1 MTNFLFSSRAKL
13 GLTVLLTAAFLQ
25 GCGAER
31 TTPFN
36 PDVSSSSSSAA
47 AVTTQVITQGT
58 ATSSVLDYTDKR
70 LQVMRESVEYYDIT
84 DYYENSS
91 LPEQKFDIGQ
101 VVLIDLG
108 KQDSCKQH
116 LEFSSL
122 RAEDAGTE
130 GVKVVVSYR
139 QIAAVTTACT
149 PVITRPYYVYYVQSR
164 DALIFGE
171 TLL

>member
-36 PDVSSSSSSAA
+36 PDLSSSSSSAA
-47 AVTTQVITQGT
+47 AVNTQTITQGT
-58 ATSSVLDYTDKR
+58 TTSRVLDYTDKR
-70 LQVMRESVEYYDIT
+70 LQVMRNRDDYYDIT
-84 DYYENSS
+84 GGYVNFN
-91 LPEQKFDIGQ
+91 LPEQKFDNGQ

-108 KQDSCKQH
+108 EQDSCKQR

-122 RAEDAGTE
+122 RAEEAGAE
-130 GVKVVVSYR
+130 GVKVVITYR
-139 QIAAVTTACT
+139 AIAAVGTACT
-149 PVITRPYYVYYVQSR
+149 PVITRPYYLYYVESR

-171 TLL
+171 TIQ

>member
-1 MTNFLFSSRAKL
+1 MINYMFTSRAKL

-47 AVTTQVITQGT
+47 AINTQTITQGT
-58 ATSSVLDYTDKR
+58 STPIGLDHSDKR
-70 LQVMRESVEYYDIT
+70 LQVMRNSDDYDDIT
-84 DYYENSS
+84 NYYVNVN
-91 LPEQKFDIGQ
+91 LPEQNFDNGQ

-108 KQDSCKQH
+108 EQDSCKQR

-130 GVKVVVSYR
+130 AVKVVVSYR

-164 DALIFGE
+164 DVLIFGE
-171 TLL
+171 TVQ